1 MDAWMRQTSVRTRV
15 SAVAVAVLLIV
26 AALLLAIRQP
36 FIVVAPAP
44 ELRSYGAVPTVLAGP
59 AFYAA
64 PIPAGISVDQELRLT
79 ENDVAVRLWLGPAR
93 QGETARARIELLG
106 SLHGPSLRSG
116 EVSLD
121 APAGDQVARIVPPLR
136 QSELGDDGSTVLR
149 VTSISDTSPLSV
161 GMASGATYPEGRASI
176 AGEPQPEDVDLM
188 FEVAR
193 QLSLGDVWSEAL
205 TLIGSD
211 TLAIRAVA
219 AIGPL
224 VLAAG
229 LAAATLARNRRI
241 PVGVGVVVVALM
253 AGCLIVL
260 DRTLLSFLPGP
271 DFNPVVFL
279 R

>member
-1 MDAWMRQTSVRTRV
+1 MDAWMRQNSVRTRV

-64 PIPAGISVDQELRLT
+64 PIPAGIAVDQELRLT

-121 APAGDQVARIVPPLR
+121 ASSGAHVARIVPPLR

-161 GMASGATYPEGRASI
+161 GMASGATYPEGLASI
-176 AGEPQPEDVDLM
+176 AGEPPPEGVDLM

-193 QLSLGDVWSEAL
+193 QLSIDRVWSEVL
-205 TLIGSD
+205 TLIASE
-211 TLAIRAVA
+211 TLPLRTAAAFGPIVLAAAVA
-219 AIGPL
+219 AG
-224 VLAAG
+224 
-229 LAAATLARNRRI
+229 ARAPGRRA
-241 PVGVGVVVVALM
+241 PMALVVATVALI
-253 AGCLIVL
+253 AACLIVL
-260 DRTLLSFLPGP
+260 DRTPLSLFPGP
-271 DFNPVVFL
+271 DFNPTVIL